1 MSSDYTLYAHFVK
14 LFELLKSLFYNSG
27 FLRDIWILFVIV
39 IVAMMI
45 KDIQIVKKNMMQFLL
60 LFAAFYIHFVWILVV
75 TGHSHHNFT
84 LFNFSI
90 SLFAISEICRELII
104 ANCKNAD
111 I

>member
-60 LFAAFYIHFVWILVV
+60 LFAAFYIPFV
-75 TGHSHHNFT
+75 
-84 LFNFSI
+84 
-90 SLFAISEICRELII
+90 
-104 ANCKNAD
+104 
-111 I
+111 